1 MNNMQSTALL
11 QDRFNIINT
20 ISKNSNNITIDN
32 NNITIDNTTIDNT
45 TIDNTT
51 IDNNNINYNSIIKNY
66 LENYFELSTNM
77 YHVSYLQQII
87 WYKLVDAEEI
97 KYIYNDIIDKHIIQ
111 TKQHIKK
118 SIKNDNFSL
127 LILKQI
133 FMKFNCKISKIVF
146 LLKLNINNSSMFI
159 MKILNEPILFNYLEQ
174 ELCNLD
180 SETVNSVKFIIT
192 IIKPKQNE
200 WFIKSN
206 DLIWFLKLIGNS
218 LKNNAIKLFN
228 IDINIPE
235 KYKLF
240 YKLNNLIDYRLKI
253 INIYEHIIMSVAIIN
268 LFEPINELL
277 YDAFNDV
284 IPLCNI
290 TELINL
296 INNNY
301 KFITNNSN
309 KFEQSIFIY
318 LQKTIKTY
326 INDFT
331 SQDILNFLNLIS
343 ICSNLKLN
351 LVNDIF
357 LSIIFSNDKLIN
369 MILDVIHNYINTD
382 FKFIKDIV
390 SFIKS
395 IPNKDVF
402 ISNCHR
408 LLIQRIL
415 SNQTNIDNESSL
427 IRLFLDNGIGLL
439 NIYKLHTVIIDK
451 RESDSTLINYH
462 NITGKYNFDNI
473 VTSYANW
480 DINYNQGYITFNNI
494 ITNNTVT
501 NTITTYILD
510 YQEYYEKIHI
520 NKRKLIW
527 LLQYGEVNITYNNI
541 EIILLPIQL
550 LVLELFND
558 NERISLNNI
567 KSQDFFNNYSTKFK
581 DDIINSLINGKILF
595 FSDIDIL
602 ELSNSNNISNN
613 LIDIYLHNNICKTI
627 FINPDIELAHNREDI
642 IRCLINH
649 HIKIEPKNKNDLYK
663 LIEQKITLFRLTD
676 ELFNKALDML
686 LKLDYIIIEDN
697 KYIKCIY

>member
-1 MNNMQSTALL
+1 MQSTALL

-32 NNITIDNTTIDNT
+32 NNI

-253 INIYEHIIMSVAIIN
+253 INIYEHIIMSVASNN

-301 KFITNNSN
+301 KFITNNRN

>member
-501 NTITTYILD
+501 NTITTYVLD

>member
-558 NERISLNNI
+558 NKRISLNNI

-663 LIEQKITLFRLTD
+663 LIEQKITLFKLTD

>member
-1 MNNMQSTALL
+1 M
-11 QDRFNIINT
+11 
-20 ISKNSNNITIDN
+20 
-32 NNITIDNTTIDNT
+32 
-45 TIDNTT
+45 
-51 IDNNNINYNSIIKNY
+51 
-66 LENYFELSTNM
+66 ENYFELSTNM

-253 INIYEHIIMSVAIIN
+253 INIYEHIIMSVASNN

-301 KFITNNSN
+301 KFITNNRN